1 MVFSAAFNNISVIS
15 WRSVLLEETGVHGES
30 HRSVFSGV
38 RVTRSLVFHVCF
50 NCRSLFV
57 LLYFF
62 FCSWCCLFFF
72 DIRLY
77 NVLRRILFCLCMWPS
92 LIWKWGHHG
101 SHRMVVG
108 FTTTCAISEF
118 EPRSWRW
125 VFDTICDKFVSENS
139 LKIPKGGN
147 HKGSHT

>member
-1 MVFSAAFNNISVIS
+1 MSRWCQETFKLVFCLFMVFSAAFNNISVIS

-62 FCSWCCLFFF
+62 FWSWCCLFFF
-72 DIRLY
+72 DIRILITSLWY
-77 NVLRRILFCLCMWPS
+77 LQTVLTDK
-92 LIWKWGHHG
+92 LITYCIEYSSPWTGFELTNCTG
-101 SHRMVVG
+101 SCKSNYHTM
-108 FTTTCAISEF
+108 TTMMAPLS
-118 EPRSWRW
+118 
-125 VFDTICDKFVSENS
+125 N
-139 LKIPKGGN
+139 
-147 HKGSHT
+147 